1 MLFCL
6 ANSDS
11 MSIPEERP
19 CVQELAEVCFY
30 CHYLCPQGAS
40 LSAFPLLVCI
50 RSPLCCR
57 KADTDLHPS
66 FSHGFMLTFVVEIV
80 LRASARCGHMG

>member
-1 MLFCL
+1 MLFSL

-19 CVQELAEVCFY
+19 CVQELAEVWFY

-50 RSPLCCR
+50 RLSLCCR
-57 KADTDLHPS
+57 KAHPDLHLS
-66 FSHGFMLTFVVEIV
+66 FSHGFMLTFVVEMV
-80 LRASARCGHMG
+80 SQASASCGHLG